1 MVIQL
6 TCSLKDLAMEKN
18 GDGLASFYRCPGCN
32 TLIVVACKITGIMR
46 GAVNVEMLDCAGSLG
61 ETVNIS
67 PKTLSASEK
76 LARWG
81 NLWGRIHE
89 SAL

>member
-6 TCSLKDLAMEKN
+6 TCNLEDLIKEKN
-18 GDGLASFYRCPGCN
+18 GDGLARFYRCPGCN
-32 TLIVVACKITGIMR
+32 TLIIVACKITGIMR
-46 GAVNVEMLDCAGSLG
+46 GAVNAEMLECAGSLG

-89 SAL
+89 SVL